1 MADENL
7 PAWGASMRE
16 RERARTESEGA
27 RALLLEISPEV
38 SRAAEAEERRFLAEG
53 TSLAELRTE
62 WAMFE
67 QELREERA
75 LEDGEVSALAEPG
88 DALFLARRVAYA
100 RAVDDLLREETGDG
114 LYERHLMPS
123 EDGVSFRD
131 GPIRPALTFPNQ
143 LPHLYKREQ
152 AAAMRRGVVPV
163 SARDEEKLARLA
175 EQGTLKFVVTLEREV
190 LFGPM
195 HIKHP
200 VLARGKPV
208 LSAGEAELV
217 FLARGKGFYVAELNH
232 HSGHYRPLKSSLL
245 HATEAMRRAGFT
257 VPAGAE
263 KERMR

>member
-1 MADENL
+1 
-7 PAWGASMRE
+7 MRE

-38 SRAAEAEERRFLAEG
+38 SRAAEAEERRFLAEQV
-53 TSLAELRTE
+53 SLAELRSE
-62 WAMFE
+62 WATLE
-67 QELREERA
+67 QELRAERT
-75 LEDGEVSALAEPG
+75 LEDGEIPALTEPG

-100 RAVDDLLREETGDG
+100 RAVDDLLREETGEG
-114 LYERHLMPS
+114 LYERHLLPG
-123 EDGVSFRD
+123 EAEAPARD
-131 GPIRPALTFPNQ
+131 TPARPVLTFPNQ
-143 LPHLYKREQ
+143 LPHLYEREQ
-152 AAAMRRGVVPV
+152 AEAERRGVVPV
-163 SARDEEKLARLA
+163 PARDEERLAKLAER
-175 EQGTLKFVVTLEREV
+175 GTLKFVVTLEREV

-217 FLARGKGFYVAELNH
+217 FLARGKGFYVADLNH
-232 HSGHYRPLKSSLL
+232 HSGHYRPVPGSLP

-263 KERMR
+263 KERVR